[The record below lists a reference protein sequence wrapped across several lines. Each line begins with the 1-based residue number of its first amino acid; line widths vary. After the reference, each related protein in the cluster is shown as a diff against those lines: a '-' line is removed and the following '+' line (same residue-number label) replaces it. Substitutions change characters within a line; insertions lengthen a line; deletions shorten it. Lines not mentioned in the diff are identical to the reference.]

1 MSSSGA
7 VISGALAIRDGFDT
21 YHRSFKAL
29 TRHAGKVF
37 ALRDWA
43 AIPDLTKRRQSL
55 YKDSVRETADSVTA
69 IIGEDLR
76 YHGVWAALKLGF
88 SDEIAH
94 RRDAP
99 IAQSFF
105 NSVVRTMLR
114 TEGIDPDIEFMDH
127 QRRLIVSG
135 SPSEPIYDRFY
146 LGRDQLETLW
156 ARILRSYGFQFV
168 FQDFDRDVEMIAR
181 AIREKVVEKFGH
193 QEEVDQLD
201 MVRPVF
207 YRNKGAYIV
216 GKITKGNVHIPVVL
230 PLLHHDDGVAV
241 DGVLLSKDEIAVIFS
256 FSRSY
261 FFVESDSPVDLIHF
275 LRPLMSHK
283 NLSELYASIGYDRH
297 SKTVLFKEIHQHLER
312 SDDQFIVAPGTKGM
326 VMAVFTLTGF
336 PVVFKVIRDRFGPT
350 KNFDRQHVIDSY
362 RIVLMHDRV
371 GRMADAME
379 YEEMKLELARF
390 SQPVL
395 DELLTECA
403 NTCHVEGDRL
413 VIRHLFTEK
422 RLVPLNLYLETAPP
436 DKAEQVVIDY
446 GNAVKEL
453 AAANIFPGDL
463 LLKNFGVT
471 RHGRVIFYDYDE
483 LCFLDQVNFRRIP
496 RPRRMEQMYSGEPW
510 YTVEE
515 NDVFPEE
522 FDAFMAPLGDLGRV
536 FKEHHSDLF
545 DTDFWK
551 EMQHLHRDGR
561 LADFFPYRRGRVA
574 LGFSIQ

>member
-1 MSSSGA
+1 MSANGSIGD
-7 VISGALAIRDGFDT
+7 GALAIREGFDG
-21 YHRSFKAL
+21 YHQSFKAL

-37 ALRDWA
+37 VLRDWA
-43 AIPDLTKRRQSL
+43 AIPDLTRRRQSL
-55 YKDSVRETADSVTA
+55 YRDSIGETAEKVTA
-69 IIGEDLR
+69 ILGESI
-76 YHGVWAALKLGF
+76 HGHVTWVRLKQEFATAIEG
-88 SDEIAH
+88 

-99 IAQSFF
+99 IVQSFF
-105 NSVVRTMLR
+105 NSVLRKMFR

-127 QRRLIVSG
+127 QRRLVVSG
-135 SPSEPIYDRFY
+135 SPAEPVYDRFY
-146 LGRDQLETLW
+146 LGRDELETLW
-156 ARILRSYGFQFV
+156 ARILRSYSFQFR
-168 FQDFDRDVEMIAR
+168 FQDFDRDVDRIAR
-181 AIREKVVEKFGH
+181 AIREKVVEKFGR

-207 YRNKGAYIV
+207 YRNKGAYLV
-216 GKITKGNVHIPVVL
+216 GKISKGNVHIPVVL

-312 SDDQFIVAPGTKGM
+312 SDDQFVVAPGTKGM
-326 VMAVFTLTGF
+326 VMAVFTLPGF
-336 PVVFKVIRDRFGPT
+336 PVVFKVIRDKFGPT

-371 GRMADAME
+371 GRMADAQE
-379 YEEMKLELARF
+379 YEGMKLELARF
-390 SQPVL
+390 SKPVL

-422 RLVPLNLYLETAPP
+422 KLVPLNLFLETASP
-436 DKAEQVVIDY
+436 DKAEKVVIDY
-446 GNAVKEL
+446 GYAVKEL

-471 RHGRVIFYDYDE
+471 RHGRVVFYDYDE

-510 YTVEE
+510 YTVEA

-522 FDAFMAPLGDLGRV
+522 FDAFMAPLGELGRV
-536 FKEHHSDLF
+536 FKQHHADLF

-551 EMQHLHRDGR
+551 EMQGIQREGR

-574 LGFSIQ
+574 LGFSIE